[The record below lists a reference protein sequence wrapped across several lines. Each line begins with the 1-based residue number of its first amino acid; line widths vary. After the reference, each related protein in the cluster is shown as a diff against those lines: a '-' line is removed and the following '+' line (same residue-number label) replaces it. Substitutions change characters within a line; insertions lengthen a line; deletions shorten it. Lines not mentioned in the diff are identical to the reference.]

1 MVPRSAPCARCSQI
15 TWVVICLGGT
25 PSGSLCPPVR
35 SALRGRRRR
44 AGPRWPPR
52 IGCTCSSES
61 PPGAD
66 VWWLRVGAGVAGL
79 LFARSIMT
87 PTATKATH
95 SDAAAVPSP
104 MTQGRGR
111 TDRGSQPSAR
121 TSSRSRC
128 AKAQLEPSSRMH
140 CRRYPRLD
148 FFRFA
153 DLPVGRRSAARRH
166 AASRTKLVASS
177 GPRHIPSSQPCRGC
191 ESTLSEPTLLLG
203 CYRR

>member
-1 MVPRSAPCARCSQI
+1 VCTLQPNH
-15 TWVVICLGGT
+15 LGGDLFGRHPLGFPLST
-25 PSGSLCPPVR
+25 RALSFAW
-35 SALRGRRRR
+35 SAASSR
-44 AGPRWPPR
+44 AQVATQDWVHMQFG
-52 IGCTCSSES
+52 S

-111 TDRGSQPSAR
+111 TDRGSEPWAR